1 MGNAVTNP
9 GRFIEKKAFGV
20 TNREDSIFVN
30 KDARCRFAHNVVAHM
45 AAKIQSLRKTLCQH
59 LMLSTL

>member
-20 TNREDSIFVN
+20 TNRDDSIFVN
-30 KDARCRFAHNVVAHM
+30 KDAQCRFAHNVVAP
-45 AAKIQSLRKTLCQH
+45 S
-59 LMLSTL
+59 SS